1 MSRVAVATDSNSGIT
16 QEEAKRL
23 GVTVLPMP
31 FYIDGQLYLEGVD
44 LSSEEFYKKLTS
56 SRDISTS
63 MPAVGDVMD
72 CWNRLLKDYEE
83 VVYIPMSSGLSS
95 SCLTARN
102 FAEEEEYQGKVF
114 VVDNHRISVTLK
126 LSVIEAKKMADAGKS
141 ADQIRRVLE
150 KTAHKSSIYITLDTL
165 EYLKRGGR
173 LTPAAAMIGT
183 LLHIKPVLQIQGEK
197 LDTFAKAR
205 TIKQAKQIML
215 DAVASDL
222 RNRFAGLPM
231 SDITISMA
239 HIQSRE
245 EADLFRQ
252 EARALWPDQE
262 IIIDP
267 LPSSI
272 ACHLGPGA
280 LAITCTRNL
289 DDSYYA

>member
-150 KTAHKSSIYITLDTL
+150 KTAHESSIYITLDTL

-239 HIQSRE
+239 QIQSRE

>member
-23 GVTVLPMP
+23 GVTILPMP

-44 LSSEEFYKKLTS
+44 LSSEEFYEKLTS

-150 KTAHKSSIYITLDTL
+150 KTAHESSIYITLDTL

>member
-150 KTAHKSSIYITLDTL
+150 KAVHESSIYITLDTL

-231 SDITISMA
+231 SDITIHGQHSE
-239 HIQSRE
+239 QGGGR
-245 EADLFRQ
+245 
-252 EARALWPDQE
+252 
-262 IIIDP
+262 P
-267 LPSSI
+267 LPAGGEGS
-272 ACHLGPGA
+272 
-280 LAITCTRNL
+280 LAGSG
-289 DDSYYA
+289 DYH

>member
-44 LSSEEFYKKLTS
+44 LSSEEFYEKLTS

-150 KTAHKSSIYITLDTL
+150 KTAHESSIYITLDTL

-222 RNRFAGLPM
+222 RNRFAGLSM

-252 EARALWPDQE
+252 EAWALWPDQE
-262 IIIDP
+262 IIIDL